1 MALVLDGNN
10 LLTTGVLNSMTT
22 QSASG
27 TYIDFIGI
35 PVGVKRVTA
44 VYNVLSTS
52 GSYNHLLQIGSGSI
66 KTSGYASAATYV
78 SGSVGYQ
85 QNTTGF
91 VFYNGASSYAFSGAV
106 TLYTLGSNIW
116 VASGVVADY
125 ASQLTDQLAGS
136 VTLSGALD
144 RVRFTTVNG
153 TDTFDAGSVTVF
165 YE

>member
-66 KTSGYASAATYV
+66 KTSG
-78 SGSVGYQ
+78 
-85 QNTTGF
+85 
-91 VFYNGASSYAFSGAV
+91 
-106 TLYTLGSNIW
+106 
-116 VASGVVADY
+116 
-125 ASQLTDQLAGS
+125 
-136 VTLSGALD
+136 
-144 RVRFTTVNG
+144 
-153 TDTFDAGSVTVF
+153 
-165 YE
+165 